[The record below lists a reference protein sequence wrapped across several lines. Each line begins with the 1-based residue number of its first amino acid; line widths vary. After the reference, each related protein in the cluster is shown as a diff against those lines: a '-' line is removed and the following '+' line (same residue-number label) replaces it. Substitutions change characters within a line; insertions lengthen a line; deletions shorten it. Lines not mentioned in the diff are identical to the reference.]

1 MVRLRV
7 LLKRIAFCGA
17 NLEVV
22 ALRQIQVKSYI
33 ILGRQLRCGMTA
45 MGGRQSF
52 PRLVTVVR
60 GETAMCPA

>member
-45 MGGRQSF
+45 MGG
-52 PRLVTVVR
+52 
-60 GETAMCPA
+60 ETEFAKVGDGG